1 MILELLES
9 LQGESGL
16 HSKIQSIS
24 KECEKLREINL
35 FAKEQFTDETSYILK
50 PEAATYAKDNVLP
63 PEVYTKILRL
73 FTRKLLANVVSQ
85 KNSEDASSLINAAFD
100 LYKTKKITLE
110 QIIAERSIQ
119 LLAKNYHHFKD
130 KVRMEDLL
138 LMNPSED
145 LHSAPAVGAPET
157 PAVGSKQRVATT
169 FVHAL
174 IEAQARRED
183 IIHFFKEF
191 DEFLPQDTQELAE
204 LRESYLDL
212 NTSYVEQ
219 GKVKGPFNIRNL
231 IAEVSVSKHA
241 YAGLYERLAPIFARQ
256 YGQQGRQEV
265 NINTHTASVHGSVDA
280 SFVRL
285 ALRYDSEKVAKE
297 SDRVVTV
304 ERTSNWQ
311 EGIDA
316 QIDAFHTKLTA
327 ALEDNESI
335 SSLIEER
342 DPDKIKKF
350 KFQGMAALRLLDG
363 LMRGRFGGTYEV
375 KADEVNSCGLSVKEM
390 VSIAFA
396 SLNDREKWENQEQ
409 AGSQF
414 AFLVENLYIAKRGY
428 NIDAYGDDEWKTH
441 PEKPDDNKCRGG
453 TINQIAC
460 GLRDHKDV
468 EVKIIT
474 AETMLPPVS
483 GKLQGVLR
491 QLSKSK
497 EGKTL
502 IRTWF
507 ASGIISKELSDKIL
521 AELCKDADFS
531 KEFSQ
536 SEITSIGATVLAKY
550 DIDSLRREFPDLNQG
565 LDKKK
570 LIYTFTF
577 EEGKGY
583 VPYLQALHRESPE
596 ELQPCLMGF

>member
-1 MILELLES
+1 
-9 LQGESGL
+9 
-16 HSKIQSIS
+16 
-24 KECEKLREINL
+24 
-35 FAKEQFTDETSYILK
+35 
-50 PEAATYAKDNVLP
+50 
-63 PEVYTKILRL
+63 
-73 FTRKLLANVVSQ
+73 
-85 KNSEDASSLINAAFD
+85 
-100 LYKTKKITLE
+100 
-110 QIIAERSIQ
+110 
-119 LLAKNYHHFKD
+119 
-130 KVRMEDLL
+130 
-138 LMNPSED
+138 
-145 LHSAPAVGAPET
+145 
-157 PAVGSKQRVATT
+157 
-169 FVHAL
+169 
-174 IEAQARRED
+174 
-183 IIHFFKEF
+183 
-191 DEFLPQDTQELAE
+191 
-204 LRESYLDL
+204 
-212 NTSYVEQ
+212 
-219 GKVKGPFNIRNL
+219 
-231 IAEVSVSKHA
+231 
-241 YAGLYERLAPIFARQ
+241 
-256 YGQQGRQEV
+256 
-265 NINTHTASVHGSVDA
+265 
-280 SFVRL
+280 VRL
-285 ALRYDSEKVAKE
+285 ALSYDPGKVAKE

-304 ERTSNWQ
+304 ERTEFWKK
-311 EGIDA
+311 GIDA
-316 QIDAFHTKLTA
+316 QIAAFQHKLTA
-327 ALEDNESI
+327 ALENDESI
-335 SSLIEER
+335 PSLIGET
-342 DPDKIKKF
+342 DPDRDEIKKF

-363 LMRGRFGGTYEV
+363 LMRGRFGGTYYEV